1 MGEFLSLT
9 PPDIDSFVM
18 ALDKC
23 GDRLN
28 ADVGEALEKSA
39 KMIEQEQKRIIS
51 QKSHNLSRYIHSKA
65 EKTTKGKQY
74 YRIGYTGE
82 EDVKKWLYGVVF
94 EFGRPGKSKNRGYI
108 YRKRKTRDGIKE
120 IKERNGR
127 IEEYPH
133 IRRGFDNVVDEA
145 GKTVQKAFDNV
156 VDDLEEK

>member
-1 MGEFLSLT
+1 MGEFFSLT
-9 PPDIDSFVM
+9 PPDIDSFVN

-28 ADVGEALEKSA
+28 ADVGEALEKGA

-74 YRIGYTGE
+74 YRIGYTGD

-127 IEEYPH
+127 IEEFSH
-133 IRRGFDNVVDEA
+133 IRRGFDNKIESASEKVD
-145 GKTVQKAFDNV
+145 KAFNDIVDNLG
-156 VDDLEEK
+156 D